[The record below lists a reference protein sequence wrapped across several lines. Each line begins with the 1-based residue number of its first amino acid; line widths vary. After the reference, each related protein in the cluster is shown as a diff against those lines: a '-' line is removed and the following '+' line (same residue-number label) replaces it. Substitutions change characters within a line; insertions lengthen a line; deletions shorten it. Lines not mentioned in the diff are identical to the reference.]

1 MRYEIKGE
9 TLPVVICYLD
19 AGEKI
24 ITENGGMSW
33 MSPNME
39 MKTSS
44 NGGIGKMFGRM
55 FSGERMFQNIY
66 TAKGEEGM
74 IAFASCFPGSI
85 KAFDVSKGDMVL
97 QKKAFLASEAGVE
110 LSVFFNKRASS
121 GLFGGEGFIM
131 QRLSGKGIAFAE
143 FDGHVIEYDL
153 EAGQQLV
160 VDTGHLAAMSASC
173 KMEIRSVTG
182 VKNMLFGGEGF
193 FNTVIHGPGKV
204 WLQTM
209 PICNMAG
216 ALIPYLPTS
225 GGN

>member
-66 TAKGEEGM
+66 TA
-74 IAFASCFPGSI
+74 FASCFHGSI

-110 LSVFFNKRASS
+110 LSVFFNKRVGS

-143 FDGHVIEYDL
+143 FD
-153 EAGQQLV
+153 
-160 VDTGHLAAMSASC
+160 
-173 KMEIRSVTG
+173 
-182 VKNMLFGGEGF
+182 
-193 FNTVIHGPGKV
+193 
-204 WLQTM
+204 
-209 PICNMAG
+209 
-216 ALIPYLPTS
+216 
-225 GGN
+225 

>member
-1 MRYEIKGE
+1 
-9 TLPVVICYLD
+9 
-19 AGEKI
+19 
-24 ITENGGMSW
+24 
-33 MSPNME
+33 
-39 MKTSS
+39 
-44 NGGIGKMFGRM
+44 
-55 FSGERMFQNIY
+55 
-66 TAKGEEGM
+66 M

-85 KAFDVSKGDMVL
+85 RAFDVSKGDMVL

-110 LSVFFNKRASS
+110 LSVFFNKRVGS

-153 EAGQQLV
+153 ETGQQLV

-173 KMEIRSVTG
+173 KMEIRSVPG
-182 VKNMLFGGEGF
+182 VKNMLFGGEGI

>member
-1 MRYEIKGE
+1 
-9 TLPVVICYLD
+9 
-19 AGEKI
+19 
-24 ITENGGMSW
+24 
-33 MSPNME
+33 
-39 MKTSS
+39 
-44 NGGIGKMFGRM
+44 MFGRM

-85 KAFDVSKGDMVL
+85 KAFDVSKGDMVM

-110 LSVFFNKRASS
+110 LSVFFNKRVGS

-153 EAGQQLV
+153 EA
-160 VDTGHLAAMSASC
+160 
-173 KMEIRSVTG
+173 
-182 VKNMLFGGEGF
+182 GEGF

>member
-97 QKKAFLASEAGVE
+97 QKKAFLASEAGVLAPAYLAVKV
-110 LSVFFNKRASS
+110 LSCRDCQARVLLLLN
-121 GLFGGEGFIM
+121 LM
-131 QRLSGKGIAFAE
+131 
-143 FDGHVIEYDL
+143 D
-153 EAGQQLV
+153 
-160 VDTGHLAAMSASC
+160 M
-173 KMEIRSVTG
+173 
-182 VKNMLFGGEGF
+182 
-193 FNTVIHGPGKV
+193 
-204 WLQTM
+204 
-209 PICNMAG
+209 
-216 ALIPYLPTS
+216 
-225 GGN
+225 

>member
-110 LSVFFNKRASS
+110 LSVFFNKRVGS

-153 EAGQQLV
+153 EAGQQL
-160 VDTGHLAAMSASC
+160 DCGYRTSCGHECFL
-173 KMEIRSVTG
+173 
-182 VKNMLFGGEGF
+182 
-193 FNTVIHGPGKV
+193 
-204 WLQTM
+204 
-209 PICNMAG
+209 
-216 ALIPYLPTS
+216 
-225 GGN
+225 

>member
-55 FSGERMFQNIY
+55 FSGEKMFQNVY

-74 IAFASCFPGSI
+74 IAFRVP
-85 KAFDVSKGDMVL
+85 L
-97 QKKAFLASEAGVE
+97 
-110 LSVFFNKRASS
+110 
-121 GLFGGEGFIM
+121 GLLM
-131 QRLSGKGIAFAE
+131 YQKGIWFCRKKHSWQAKLEWNCPCSSIREWVPACLA
-143 FDGHVIEYDL
+143 GKDL
-153 EAGQQLV
+153 
-160 VDTGHLAAMSASC
+160 SC
-173 KMEIRSVTG
+173 RDCQA
-182 VKNMLFGGEGF
+182 
-193 FNTVIHGPGKV
+193 KV
-204 WLQTM
+204 LLLLNLM
-209 PICNMAG
+209 DM
-216 ALIPYLPTS
+216 
-225 GGN
+225 